1 MPLRALPGTLAG
13 ALAALCLVAAPAAGQ
28 DGGPLGMTS
37 FEFFGEVELEGT
49 VFFEEPQ
56 FDQQVRDDASIAGQF
71 TLLAEWLD
79 GDVTLRFT
87 PFARADL
94 ADDERTNGDIREAK
108 VDYVNGPWSLRVGVD
123 TIFWGKT
130 EAFHLVDVV
139 NQTDFVED
147 IDDEDRLGQ
156 PMIRL
161 ARLTDFGEFAA
172 LYFPYQRIRRFPGP
186 EGRLR
191 FALPVNT
198 DNPIFETDAE
208 RFTPSFALRYSG
220 FVGPV
225 DLGLHVF
232 HGLGRD
238 PSFIPDAEFDELLAV
253 YQRITQGGVDLQ
265 FTSGATLWKLEALV
279 RGGEKN
285 ADFEDE
291 LFGAFTGGIE
301 HTLFGIFDTS
311 YDLGLITEYAFD
323 SRGQDALTNFQ
334 NDVILGTRLTF
345 NDISDTAILLTGA
358 VDTQNGDIALRLEA
372 ERRIGSRFS
381 ASLEG
386 QGFVNQDKDSFAG
399 SFADDSFLRLK
410 LKFFF

>member
-1 MPLRALPGTLAG
+1 MRLSALPA
-13 ALAALCLVAAPAAGQ
+13 ALAALLLAAPAAGQ
-28 DGGPLGMTS
+28 ESGPLGTTN

-49 VFFEEPQ
+49 VFFEDPQ
-56 FDQQVRDDASIAGQF
+56 FDQQVRDDASIAGEF
-71 TLLAEWLD
+71 TLLAEWMDSDL
-79 GDVTLRFT
+79 TFRFT

-108 VDYVNGPWSLRVGVD
+108 VDYVSGPWSVRVGVD

-130 EAFHLVDVV
+130 EAFHLVDIV
-139 NQTDFVED
+139 NQTDFAEA
-147 IDDEDRLGQ
+147 IDDETRLGQ
-156 PMIRL
+156 PMIRV

-191 FALPVNT
+191 FGLPVNT

-238 PSFIPDAEFDELLAV
+238 PSFMPDAEFDELLAV
-253 YQRITQGGVDLQ
+253 YQRITQGGIDFQ
-265 FTSGATLWKLEALV
+265 FTSGATLWKFEGLL

-285 ADFEDE
+285 AQFRDE
-291 LFGAFTGGIE
+291 FFGAFTGGIE
-301 HTLFGIFDTS
+301 HTLFSILDTS
-311 YDLGLITEYAFD
+311 YDLGLIAEYAFD
-323 SRGQDALTNFQ
+323 SRGEDALTNFQ
-334 NDVILGTRLTF
+334 NDVILGTRFTF
-345 NDISDTAILLTGA
+345 NDVSDTAILLTSA
-358 VDTQNGDIALRLEA
+358 FDTQNGDISFRLEA
-372 ERRIGSRFS
+372 ERRLGSRFS

-386 QGFVNQDKDSFAG
+386 VGFVNQDPDSFAG
-399 SFADDSFLRLK
+399 SFADDSFMRLK

>member
-1 MPLRALPGTLAG
+1 MRLVAPRVRRAAAFGLVT
-13 ALAALCLVAAPAAGQ
+13 ALATTAVSAADLSP
-28 DGGPLGMTS
+28 TN
-37 FEFFGEVELEGT
+37 FEFFGELELEGT
-49 VFFEEPQ
+49 VFFEDPQ
-56 FDQQVRDDASIAGQF
+56 FAQQERDGASIAGQF
-71 TLLAEWLD
+71 TVLSEWMD
-79 GDVTLRFT
+79 GDLALRFT
-87 PFARADL
+87 PFARADIV
-94 ADDERTNGDIREAK
+94 DDERTNGDIREAK
-108 VDYVNGPWSLRVGVD
+108 VDYITGPWSIRVGVD

-130 EAFHLVDVV
+130 EAFHLVDIV
-139 NQTDFVED
+139 NQTDLVED
-147 IDDEDRLGQ
+147 IDAEDRLGQ
-156 PMIRL
+156 PMIRIG
-161 ARLTDFGEFAA
+161 RLTNVGEFSAF
-172 LYFPYQRIRRFPGP
+172 YFPYQRIRRFPGP

-238 PSFIPDAEFDELLAV
+238 PSFIPDAEADELLAV

-285 ADFEDE
+285 TLFEDE

-301 HTLFGIFDTS
+301 HTLFGILGTS
-311 YDLGLITEYAFD
+311 YDLGLIAEYAFD
-323 SRGQDALTNFQ
+323 SRGDEALTNFQ
-334 NDVILGTRLTF
+334 NDVIVGGRFTL
-345 NDISDTAILLTGA
+345 NDVSDTEVLLTSA
-358 VDTQNGDIALRLEA
+358 VDTQKGEVGLRLEA

-381 ASLEG
+381 AAVEG
-386 QGFVNQDKDSFAG
+386 VGFLNQDADSFAG
-399 SFADDSFLRLK
+399 SFAEDSFLRLK